1 MELRIQEKMIKV
13 LITLIIISLLGYL
26 GKKYL
31 FKDEDKE
38 VISKFVY
45 NFSLPALVF
54 YSIYTSPPQIS
65 SFKVVITEWI
75 TSFLI
80 GAISILLGFI
90 LKLNKRTIASL
101 FLVSV
106 GGNVTFMGYP
116 IMERLFGNQGLTLA
130 ILFDQLGMIIFIY
143 TIGILVINLLVSSE
157 DTKGSIG
164 LWKILQNP
172 PLWALLAGF
181 LFQKINI
188 PDFILDSFSILGRA
202 TTPLMMFLLGLS
214 LSKPYKDNKSIL
226 GVSFGLFLK
235 LILFP
240 LFSLFIAKLLNLS
253 GIPLKVTVL
262 ESAMPS
268 MLTALVLAIQ
278 FNLDYV
284 FASQTI
290 TYSTLFSLITLNL
303 WIGVIK

>member
-1 MELRIQEKMIKV
+1 MLKI

-31 FKDEDKE
+31 FKEEDKE

-54 YSIYTSPPQIS
+54 YSIYTNPPQVS

-75 TSFLI
+75 ISFII
-80 GAISILLGFI
+80 GFLSILFGLM
-90 LKLNKRTIASL
+90 LKFKRETIGSL
-101 FLVSV
+101 FLVSI

-130 ILFDQLGMIIFIY
+130 ILYDQLGMIVFVY
-143 TIGILVINLLVSSE
+143 TIGILVISLLVKSKTTTDRRFS
-157 DTKGSIG
+157 GIG
-164 LWKILQNP
+164 KILINP
-172 PLWALLAGF
+172 PLWALIAGF
-181 LFQKINI
+181 LFQRINI
-188 PDFILDSFSILGRA
+188 PDFILESFSILGRA

-214 LSKPYKDNKSIL
+214 LSKPYKDNKSII
-226 GVSFGLFLK
+226 GVSIGVILK

-240 LFSLFIAKLLNLS
+240 FFALIVAKLLNLND
-253 GIPLKVTVL
+253 IPLKVTVL

-268 MLTALVLAIQ
+268 MLTALVLSLQ
-278 FNLDYV
+278 FKLDYA
-284 FASQTI
+284 FTSQVI
-290 TYSTLFSLITLNL
+290 TYSTLLSLITLNL